1 MLNLY
6 DYNECYRLYLFIS
19 NVHVN
24 FNAVFFPSLTDSS
37 PMALLEHTPRG
48 LYCAAG
54 DFYVDP

>member
-24 FNAVFFPSLTDSS
+24 FNAAF
-37 PMALLEHTPRG
+37 
-48 LYCAAG
+48 LY
-54 DFYVDP
+54 P